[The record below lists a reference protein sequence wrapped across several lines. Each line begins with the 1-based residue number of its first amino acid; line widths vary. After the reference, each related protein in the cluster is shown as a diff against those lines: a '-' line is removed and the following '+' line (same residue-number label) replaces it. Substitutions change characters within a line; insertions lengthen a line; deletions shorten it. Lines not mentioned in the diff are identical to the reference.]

1 MNAHRTTL
9 LLDKAIYERYRLRAR
24 QRGTTVSAELRKV
37 LDRDVE
43 EANGNQGWLS
53 LATQIQE
60 DLKTHPA
67 PPGGSWPPI
76 DSDEAQDQM
85 ARDLFRDAMNREP
98 DW

>member
-1 MNAHRTTL
+1 MNAHRTSL

-24 QRGTTVSAELRKV
+24 QRGTTLSEELRKV
-37 LDRDVE
+37 LEQDIE
-43 EANGNQGWLS
+43 EENPNQWLLD
-53 LATQIQE
+53 LAAEIQE

-67 PPGGSWPPI
+67 PPGGPWPPI

-85 ARDLFRDAMNREP
+85 ARDLYRDAMNREP